1 MEKIITI
8 NDTQQIKLSN
18 NLAWTMEYR
27 QQFGRD
33 ALQDHIPLLVSITET
48 ISALIGQFDGE
59 ITQKEFIQAIEGR
72 VFELLVPIMQTE
84 LMSVIIDV
92 TWAMAKAADENIL
105 PPMQW
110 VRQFD
115 EFPLDVIVPTV
126 YEMMLSGFVSSKN
139 LKRLTNLKEQMTQ
152 P

>member
-27 QQFGRD
+27 QQFGSD

-92 TWAMAKAADENIL
+92 TWAMAKVADENIL

-115 EFPLDVIVPTV
+115 EFPLDVIVPTI

>member
-48 ISALIGQFDGE
+48 LSAIMGQFDGE
-59 ITQKEFIQAIEGR
+59 ITQKELLQSIEGR
-72 VFELLVPIMQTE
+72 VFDLVIPLMQAE
-84 LMSVIIDV
+84 LMNVIIDV
-92 TWAMAKAADENIL
+92 TWAMAKAADETI
-105 PPMQW
+105 PPPTQW
-110 VRQFD
+110 IRQFD
-115 EFPLDVIVPTV
+115 EFPLDIIVPSI